1 MFEDIICRHGLVG
14 ELKVDGGAEF
24 KGEELVKI
32 LKKYEIK
39 RLVISPYNVKGNSSI
54 ERGH

>member
-1 MFEDIICRHGLVG
+1 MFEDIIYKYGLVR
-14 ELKVDGGAEF
+14 ELKVNGGAEF

-39 RLVISPYNVKGNSSI
+39 RLIISPYNAKGNGDI
-54 ERGH
+54 ECGH